1 MFCNYTYRQLKLSVD
16 LGFDNANQKVV
27 GTKWLA
33 KPTMRSLEKP
43 ISEGRG
49 IGLDVA
55 RAAVPEVVCK
65 ANPLNCL
72 RSTFC
77 F

>member
-33 KPTMRSLEKP
+33 KPT
-43 ISEGRG
+43 SEGRG

-72 RSTFC
+72 ISTFC